1 MAVSVWTITRQQD
14 TRQTGINA
22 EFKDDACYNKGR
34 QAPFGMCVNGVQWH
48 GGVRTDFNR
57 RTKRTHLGGP

>member
-1 MAVSVWTITRQQD
+1 
-14 TRQTGINA
+14 
-22 EFKDDACYNKGR
+22 
-34 QAPFGMCVNGVQWH
+34 MCVNGVQWH